1 MGFWQVYDCPPGTP
15 DLLGRLMNMKTF
27 KIIIDYTAEGEDKE
41 ELKKRIISHMTEQ
54 SLDMEMS
61 IPNIKIEEI
70 NNNAC

>member
-1 MGFWQVYDCPPGTP
+1 MAQ
-15 DLLGRLMNMKTF
+15 
-27 KIIIDYTAEGEDKE
+27 
-41 ELKKRIISHMTEQ
+41 Q

>member
-1 MGFWQVYDCPPGTP
+1 
-15 DLLGRLMNMKTF
+15 
-27 KIIIDYTAEGEDKE
+27 
-41 ELKKRIISHMTEQ
+41 MTEQ